1 MWRRLY
7 IGWRNYASNK
17 KYRYEPEKGLA
28 GMARSK
34 QNGYLKNL
42 KRLAW
47 LNFRWFYR
55 RIERVSTPGLKGVPV
70 VSVIRYFLKGIV
82 NGAIT
87 TRASSVAFSFFLA
100 TVPTLIFIFTL
111 IPYVPVSNFQEQLL
125 SVIKGIMPVH
135 AFQTVEAT
143 LIEVVTM
150 KSTGLLSFGFLAALF
165 FSHNGVSSLID
176 AFNATY
182 HSIES
187 RTFIEQHIIAI
198 LLTILLPFI
207 VMLGIALM
215 FFSEHFLNL
224 LLDWG
229 LIKMKAIMSI
239 LLIGKWILVI
249 VVFFIGISMVYY
261 LAPAKKEK
269 FSFFSPGAL
278 LATILIIITSLGFS
292 YYVNQ
297 FGQYNKFYGSL
308 GGLIVFQIWLY
319 FNAFGLILGF
329 DLNASIKSAIN
340 SHEKKINLQ
349 IV

>member
-1 MWRRLY
+1 MTKNRK
-7 IGWRNYASNK
+7 IGFFF
-17 KYRYEPEKGLA
+17 
-28 GMARSK
+28 
-34 QNGYLKNL
+34 NL
-42 KRLAW
+42 KRTTR
-47 LNFRWFYR
+47 LNAKWIQR
-55 RIERVSTPGLKGVPV
+55 RFQRITTPGLKGVPV
-70 VSVIRYFLKGIV
+70 VSVIRYFFKGIV

-111 IPYVPVSNFQEQLL
+111 IPYIPVANFQDQLL
-125 SVIKGIMPVH
+125 SVIKGIMPMH
-135 AFQTVEAT
+135 AYQTVEAT

-150 KSTGLLSFGFLAALF
+150 KSSGLLSFGFLAALF

-182 HSIES
+182 HAIET
-187 RTFIEQHIIAI
+187 RTFIEQHIIAF
-198 LLTILLPFI
+198 LLTMILPFI
-207 VMLGIALM
+207 VILGIAIM

-224 LLDWG
+224 LNSWG
-229 LIKMKAIMSI
+229 FLKVNATMSI
-239 LLIGKWILVI
+239 LLFGKWILVVLI
-249 VVFFIGISMVYY
+249 FFVGISLVYY

-269 FSFFSPGAL
+269 FRFFSPGAL

-292 YYVNQ
+292 FYVNR

-329 DLNASIKSAIN
+329 DLNASIRSAMN
-340 SHEKKINLQ
+340 GHRKEINLQ
-349 IV
+349 IEK

>member
-1 MWRRLY
+1 MILN
-7 IGWRNYASNK
+7 RNNGFAFK
-17 KYRYEPEKGLA
+17 IQRIAWIK
-28 GMARSK
+28 SK
-34 QNGYLKNL
+34 
-42 KRLAW
+42 W
-47 LNFRWFYR
+47 FFRKVN
-55 RIERVSTPGLKGVPV
+55 RISTPGLKGVPI
-70 VSVIRYFLKGIV
+70 VSVIRYFFRGII

-111 IPYVPVSNFQEQLL
+111 IPHIPVSNFQEQLL
-125 SVIKGIMPVH
+125 SVIKGIMPMH
-135 AFQTVEAT
+135 AYQTVEAT

-182 HSIES
+182 HAIETRS
-187 RTFIEQHIIAI
+187 FIEQHIIAF
-198 LLTILLPFI
+198 LLTVFLPFI
-207 VMLGIALM
+207 VILGIAIM
-215 FFSEHFLNL
+215 FFSEHLLNL
-224 LLDWG
+224 LSSWG
-229 LIKMKAIMSI
+229 LIKLKSTMTI
-239 LLIGKWILVI
+239 LLFGKWILVI
-249 VVFFIGISMVYY
+249 VVFFIGISLVYY

-269 FSFFSPGAL
+269 FRFFSPGAL
-278 LATILIIITSLGFS
+278 LATVLIIITSLGFS

-340 SHEKKINLQ
+340 SHNTKIDLQ
-349 IV
+349 IE

>member
-1 MWRRLY
+1 MALY
-7 IGWRNYASNK
+7 WNNDFGSRFKRIVWVK
-17 KYRYEPEKGLA
+17 
-28 GMARSK
+28 
-34 QNGYLKNL
+34 LK
-42 KRLAW
+42 W
-47 LNFRWFYR
+47 VFRKIN
-55 RIERVSTPGLKGVPV
+55 RISTPGLKGVPI
-70 VSVIRYFLKGIV
+70 VSVIRYFFRGII

-111 IPYVPVSNFQEQLL
+111 IPHIPVSNFQEQLL
-125 SVIKGIMPVH
+125 SVIKGIMPIH
-135 AFQTVEAT
+135 AYQTVEAT

-182 HSIES
+182 HAIETRS
-187 RTFIEQHIIAI
+187 FIEQHIIAF
-198 LLTILLPFI
+198 LLTVFLPFI
-207 VMLGIALM
+207 VILGVAIM
-215 FFSEHFLNL
+215 FFSEHLLNL
-224 LLDWG
+224 LSSWG
-229 LIKMKAIMSI
+229 LIKLKSTMTI
-239 LLIGKWILVI
+239 LLFGKWILVI
-249 VVFFIGISMVYY
+249 VVFFIGISLVYY

-269 FSFFSPGAL
+269 FRFFSPGAL
-278 LATILIIITSLGFS
+278 LATVLIIITSLGFS

-340 SHEKKINLQ
+340 SHNTKIDLQ
-349 IV
+349 IE

>member
-1 MWRRLY
+1 MILN
-7 IGWRNYASNK
+7 RN
-17 KYRYEPEKGLA
+17 
-28 GMARSK
+28 
-34 QNGYLKNL
+34 NGFAFKIKRIVWIKLK
-42 KRLAW
+42 W
-47 LNFRWFYR
+47 FFRKVNQ
-55 RIERVSTPGLKGVPV
+55 ISTPGLKGVPI
-70 VSVIRYFLKGIV
+70 VSVIRYFFRGII

-111 IPYVPVSNFQEQLL
+111 IPHIPVSNFQEQLL
-125 SVIKGIMPVH
+125 SVIKGIMPMH
-135 AFQTVEAT
+135 AYQTVEAT

-182 HSIES
+182 HAIETRS
-187 RTFIEQHIIAI
+187 FIEQHIIAF
-198 LLTILLPFI
+198 LLTVFLPFI
-207 VMLGIALM
+207 VILGIAIM
-215 FFSEHFLNL
+215 FFSEHLLNL
-224 LLDWG
+224 LSSWG
-229 LIKMKAIMSI
+229 LIKLKSTMTI
-239 LLIGKWILVI
+239 LLFGKWILVI
-249 VVFFIGISMVYY
+249 VVFFIGISLVYY

-269 FSFFSPGAL
+269 FRFFSPGAL
-278 LATILIIITSLGFS
+278 LATVLIIITSLGFS

-340 SHEKKINLQ
+340 SHNTKIDLQ
-349 IV
+349 IE

>member
-1 MWRRLY
+1 MILN
-7 IGWRNYASNK
+7 RN
-17 KYRYEPEKGLA
+17 
-28 GMARSK
+28 
-34 QNGYLKNL
+34 NGFAFKIQRIAWIKLK
-42 KRLAW
+42 W
-47 LNFRWFYR
+47 FFRKVN
-55 RIERVSTPGLKGVPV
+55 RISTPGLKGVPI
-70 VSVIRYFLKGIV
+70 VSVIRYFFRGII

-111 IPYVPVSNFQEQLL
+111 IPHIPVSNFQEQLL
-125 SVIKGIMPVH
+125 SVIKGIMPMH
-135 AFQTVEAT
+135 AYQTVEAT

-182 HSIES
+182 HAIETRS
-187 RTFIEQHIIAI
+187 FIEQHIIAF
-198 LLTILLPFI
+198 LLTVFLPFI
-207 VMLGIALM
+207 VILGIAIM
-215 FFSEHFLNL
+215 FFSEHLLNL
-224 LLDWG
+224 LSSWG
-229 LIKMKAIMSI
+229 LIKLKSTMTI
-239 LLIGKWILVI
+239 LLFGKWMLVI
-249 VVFFIGISMVYY
+249 VVFFIGISLVYY

-269 FSFFSPGAL
+269 FRFFSPGAL
-278 LATILIIITSLGFS
+278 LATVLIIITSLGFS

-340 SHEKKINLQ
+340 SHNTKIDLQ
-349 IV
+349 IE

>member
-1 MWRRLY
+1 MILN
-7 IGWRNYASNK
+7 RN
-17 KYRYEPEKGLA
+17 
-28 GMARSK
+28 
-34 QNGYLKNL
+34 NGFAFKIQRIAWIKLK
-42 KRLAW
+42 W
-47 LNFRWFYR
+47 FFRKVN
-55 RIERVSTPGLKGVPV
+55 RISTPGLKGVPI
-70 VSVIRYFLKGIV
+70 VSVIRYFFRGII

-111 IPYVPVSNFQEQLL
+111 IPHIPVSNFQEQLL
-125 SVIKGIMPVH
+125 SVIKGIMPMH
-135 AFQTVEAT
+135 AYQTVEAT

-182 HSIES
+182 HAIETRS
-187 RTFIEQHIIAI
+187 FIEQHIIAF
-198 LLTILLPFI
+198 LLTVFLPFI
-207 VMLGIALM
+207 VILGIAIM
-215 FFSEHFLNL
+215 FFSEHLLNL
-224 LLDWG
+224 LSSWG
-229 LIKMKAIMSI
+229 LIKLKSTMTI
-239 LLIGKWILVI
+239 LLFGKWILVI
-249 VVFFIGISMVYY
+249 VVFFIGISLVYY

-269 FSFFSPGAL
+269 FRFFSPGAL
-278 LATILIIITSLGFS
+278 LATVLIIITSLGFS

-340 SHEKKINLQ
+340 SHNTKIDLQ
-349 IV
+349 IE

>member
-1 MWRRLY
+1 MVE
-7 IGWRNYASNK
+7 NK
-17 KYRYEPEKGLA
+17 KIGF
-28 GMARSK
+28 
-34 QNGYLKNL
+34 LKKFRHSNWIRL
-42 KRLAW
+42 K
-47 LNFRWFYR
+47 WFYR
-55 RIERVSTPGLKGVPV
+55 RVDRFSTPGLKGVPIT
-70 VSVIRYFLKGIV
+70 SVIRYFFKGIV

-111 IPYVPVSNFQEQLL
+111 IPHIPISNFQEQLL
-125 SVIKGIMPVH
+125 SVIQGIMPVH
-135 AFQTVEAT
+135 AYQTVEAT

-182 HSIES
+182 HAIET
-187 RTFIEQHIIAI
+187 RTFIQQHIIAF
-198 LLTILLPFI
+198 LLTFILPFI
-207 VMLGIALM
+207 VMLGFALM

-224 LLDWG
+224 LVDWG
-229 LIKMKAIMSI
+229 LIKVKAIMSI
-239 LLIGKWILVI
+239 ILFGKWLLV
-249 VVFFIGISMVYY
+249 VAVFFFGISVVYY
-261 LAPAKKEK
+261 LAPAKKEE
-269 FSFFSPGAL
+269 FRFFSPGAL
-278 LATILIIITSLGFS
+278 LATVLIIITSLGFS

-329 DLNASIKSAIN
+329 DLNASIRSAIN
-340 SHEKKINLQ
+340 SHKTKIDLQ
-349 IV
+349 IE

>member
-1 MWRRLY
+1 MILN
-7 IGWRNYASNK
+7 RN
-17 KYRYEPEKGLA
+17 
-28 GMARSK
+28 
-34 QNGYLKNL
+34 NGFAFKIQRIAWIKLK
-42 KRLAW
+42 W
-47 LNFRWFYR
+47 LFRKVN
-55 RIERVSTPGLKGVPV
+55 RISTPGLKGVPI
-70 VSVIRYFLKGIV
+70 VSVIRYFFKGII

-111 IPYVPVSNFQEQLL
+111 IPHIPVSNFQEQLL
-125 SVIKGIMPVH
+125 SVIKGIMPMH
-135 AFQTVEAT
+135 AYQTVEAT

-182 HSIES
+182 HAIETRS
-187 RTFIEQHIIAI
+187 FIEQHIIAF
-198 LLTILLPFI
+198 LLTVFLPFI
-207 VMLGIALM
+207 VILGIAIM
-215 FFSEHFLNL
+215 FFSEHLLNL
-224 LLDWG
+224 LSSWG
-229 LIKMKAIMSI
+229 LIKLKSTMTI
-239 LLIGKWILVI
+239 LLFGKWILVI
-249 VVFFIGISMVYY
+249 VVFFIGISLVYY

-269 FSFFSPGAL
+269 FRFFSPGAL
-278 LATILIIITSLGFS
+278 LATVLIIITSLGFS

-340 SHEKKINLQ
+340 SHNTKIDLQ
-349 IV
+349 IE

>member
-1 MWRRLY
+1 MIKRIAW
-7 IGWRNYASNK
+7 IK
-17 KYRYEPEKGLA
+17 
-28 GMARSK
+28 
-34 QNGYLKNL
+34 LK
-42 KRLAW
+42 W
-47 LNFRWFYR
+47 FFRKAN
-55 RIERVSTPGLKGVPV
+55 RISTPGLKGVPI
-70 VSVIRYFLKGIV
+70 VSVIRYFFRGII

-111 IPYVPVSNFQEQLL
+111 IPHIPVSNFQEQLL
-125 SVIKGIMPVH
+125 SVIKGIMPMH
-135 AFQTVEAT
+135 AYQTVEAT

-182 HSIES
+182 HAIETRS
-187 RTFIEQHIIAI
+187 FIEQHIIAF
-198 LLTILLPFI
+198 LLTVFLPFI
-207 VMLGIALM
+207 VILGIAIM
-215 FFSEHFLNL
+215 FFSEHLLNL
-224 LLDWG
+224 LSSWG
-229 LIKMKAIMSI
+229 LIKLKSTMTI
-239 LLIGKWILVI
+239 LLFGKWILVI
-249 VVFFIGISMVYY
+249 VVFFIGISLVYY

-269 FSFFSPGAL
+269 FRFFSPGAL
-278 LATILIIITSLGFS
+278 LATVLIIITSLGFS

-340 SHEKKINLQ
+340 SHNTKIDLQ
-349 IV
+349 IE